1 MNVIVAAPLQL
12 LECDFAINVGEF
24 QGRNLRR
31 VRRPVDCYAGVN
43 CADKEVPKLP
53 CVPHFQSLEEAL
65 RTLGFLGAFW
75 LSMKMY

>member
-1 MNVIVAAPLQL
+1 
-12 LECDFAINVGEF
+12 
-24 QGRNLRR
+24 LRR